1 MSQAKS
7 STMRRRTATRMA
19 LMALCLV
26 VMASLGGREAEAGT
40 VTGGVIAWGNNA
52 FGQSTVPT
60 SAQSGVKAPP
70 IPNNTKNLPY
80 CIDWLRRHGPSAE
93 RSRAF
98 FISVEPQNR

>member
-1 MSQAKS
+1 MRQAKS

-40 VTGGVIAWGNNA
+40 VTGGIVAWGDNA

-70 IPNNTKNLPY
+70 IPNYTKNPTVLHR
-80 CIDWLRRHGPSAE
+80 LVETA
-93 RSRAF
+93 RSFCRAF
-98 FISVEPQNR
+98 FISVETQNR